1 MNLNINGWL
10 NYSFRKLRF
19 ELRTFLSTLT
29 VESIIYDIYL
39 HVSHFGEHAV
49 LYSSQYL
56 LSLVIWFAIVNSIL
70 YITLS
75 IIWRSLYKLVSI
87 LRSTYT
93 SYICMFSFLYLR
105 AMNKWNVERAWNWY
119 VRNRRMY
126 FTNNDIIT
134 DGFKSYTICH
144 MEWKLSWVTLFD
156 GNGGHA
162 RSVF

>member
-1 MNLNINGWL
+1 MTKLFFSKVTFWIEDVFIHLNCREYNLWYIFACIPLW
-10 NYSFRKLRF
+10 R
-19 ELRTFLSTLT
+19 
-29 VESIIYDIYL
+29 
-39 HVSHFGEHAV
+39 AV

>member
-75 IIWRSLYKLVSI
+75 IIYEDNCISLSPSFDLHI
-87 LRSTYT
+87 LAIYACSHFYIYVQWT
-93 SYICMFSFLYLR
+93 S
-105 AMNKWNVERAWNWY
+105 E
-119 VRNRRMY
+119 
-126 FTNNDIIT
+126 T
-134 DGFKSYTICH
+134 
-144 MEWKLSWVTLFD
+144 WKELGIDMSEIDVCILLIMI
-156 GNGGHA
+156 
-162 RSVF
+162 S